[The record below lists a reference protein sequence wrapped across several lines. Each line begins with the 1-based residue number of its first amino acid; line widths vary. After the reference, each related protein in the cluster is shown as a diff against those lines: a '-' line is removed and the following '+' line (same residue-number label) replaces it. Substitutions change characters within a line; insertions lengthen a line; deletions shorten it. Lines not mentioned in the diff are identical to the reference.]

1 MNKKSLVNSFKKMS
15 ARIEFSRPSSR
26 SRLLNND
33 NPISVDPVLIDIK
46 QDRKGE
52 FFELTCDDLFE
63 GEILVTNIIPEK
75 KHLLL
80 LIKDFNY
87 ETNSKFLC
95 GHDERH
101 WFVAAVP
108 ENKGVTNVK
117 SAMEALK
124 PDSVINSQQTHKIRV
139 KNRNRR
145 KNRAFLRQGEWF
157 FIPVSDKPIINPN
170 LILKNEPIQ
179 RSNGS
184 PHFVEEVY
192 RSGGETVRVNSAH
205 RNGITEKEYKKLIQ
219 KHPSGAKGNWRIMKR
234 GARVLARGKVRHS
247 DHATI
252 VLNGWH
258 EVVMNTESNS
268 LAMGNVAF
276 LD

>member
-1 MNKKSLVNSFKKMS
+1 MNKKSLVNTFKKMS
-15 ARIEFSRPSSR
+15 ARIEFPPPLTRKR
-26 SRLLNND
+26 DLNIPKSID
-33 NPISVDPVLIDIK
+33 QISIDINK
-46 QDRKGE
+46 DKKGE
-52 FFELTCDDLFE
+52 FFELICDDLFK
-63 GEILVTNIIPEK
+63 GEVLVTNIIPDK

-80 LIKDFNY
+80 VIKDLEY
-87 ETNSKFLC
+87 KINSKFLC

-108 ENKGVTNVK
+108 EGKGVTDVK

-124 PDSVINSQQTHKIRV
+124 PDSVVNSQQIHKISG

-157 FIPVSDKPIINPN
+157 FIPVSNQSINSN

-192 RSGGETVRVNSAH
+192 RSGGETVWVNSAH
-205 RNGITEKEYKKLIQ
+205 RNGITEKEYKKLVQ
-219 KHPSGAKGNWRIMKR
+219 KDPSEAKQNWRIMKR
-234 GARVLARGKVRHS
+234 GARVLARGRVRHP
-247 DHATI
+247 DHSTI

>member
-1 MNKKSLVNSFKKMS
+1 MNEKSLVNNFERMG
-15 ARIEFSRPSSR
+15 ARIKISNLPPRGRTFD
-26 SRLLNND
+26 D
-33 NPISVDPVLIDIK
+33 NLPVFIDIK

-52 FFELTCDDLFE
+52 FFELACNDLFK
-63 GEILVTNIIPEK
+63 GKILVTNIRPEK

-80 LIKDFNY
+80 VIKNFDY
-87 ETNSKFLC
+87 ENTSKFLC

-108 ENKGVTNVK
+108 EGKGVTDVK

-124 PDSVINSQQTHKIRV
+124 PDSVINSQQTHKISG
-139 KNRNRR
+139 KNRNKR

-157 FIPVSDKPIINPN
+157 FIPVSNQSINPN

-179 RSNGS
+179 RSNGT

-192 RSGGETVRVNSAH
+192 RSGGETVWVSSTH
-205 RNGITEKEYKKLIQ
+205 RNGITEKEYKKLI
-219 KHPSGAKGNWRIMKR
+219 KKDPSEAKRDWRMMKR
-234 GARVLARGKVRHS
+234 GAKVLARGRVRHP
-247 DHATI
+247 DHSTI
-252 VLNGWH
+252 ILNGWH